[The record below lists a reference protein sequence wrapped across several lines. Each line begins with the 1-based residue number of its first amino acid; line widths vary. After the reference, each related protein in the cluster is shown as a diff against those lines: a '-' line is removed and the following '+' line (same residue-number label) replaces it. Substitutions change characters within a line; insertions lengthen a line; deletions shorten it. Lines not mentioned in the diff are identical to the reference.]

1 MHRYTLAVGKF
12 RFFVLAVVTWLFFCS
27 TSAALAA
34 EESPDLRIVK
44 FWVGKNVYEVNG
56 KEYSMDS
63 APVVDIQAGRLLMPL
78 RYLAY
83 SLGITDSDI
92 EFKKNTAGSIDEI
105 IVRRP
110 SEGGF
115 RDTLQMF
122 IGQPDFIVN
131 GGEAGT
137 LDALPRI
144 DNGRTLVPYRSAA
157 QALGAL
163 VFWDAAERAVVVKT
177 WNRVPSPANPSWS
190 KVILYPGLQ
199 KIDRIG
205 VGGTADSLK
214 TKVPVAINGSDGIT
228 QFNVIDYLH
237 AWGVPAQNIL
247 YDQRGGLMVRGA
259 AGANIPGQPYR
270 AGFIYFYAGEGCGWI
285 SNNHKTNP
293 DEGVLANEIKNGQLY
308 SAMPLFYAIG
318 PLFGKQVEGNVSADS
333 LWLRL
338 IS

>member
-1 MHRYTLAVGKF
+1 MHRYA
-12 RFFVLAVVTWLFFCS
+12 RFIKKCCSSLLIMTAWLLLFNTF
-27 TSAALAA
+27 TAEAA
-34 EESPDLRIVK
+34 EEPSEMKTVK

-56 KEYSMDS
+56 KEYLMDS
-63 APVVDIQAGRLLMPL
+63 APVIDSQAGRLLMPL

-92 EFKKNTAGSIDEI
+92 EFKKNAHGLMDEI

-115 RDTLQMF
+115 KDTLQMF
-122 IGQPDFIVN
+122 IGQPGFIVN
-131 GGEAGT
+131 GGEAGS

-163 VFWDAAERAVVVKT
+163 VFWDADERAVVVKT
-177 WNRVPSPANPSWS
+177 WNKVPSPVSPSWS
-190 KVILYPGLQ
+190 KVILYPGQQ
-199 KIDRIG
+199 KVDRIG
-205 VGGTADSLK
+205 IEGNSDSLK
-214 TKVPVAINGSDGIT
+214 SKVPIALNRSDGIT
-228 QFNVIDYLH
+228 QFNVSEYLN
-237 AWGVPAQNIL
+237 AWGVPQQNIL
-247 YDQRGGLMVRGA
+247 YDPRGGLMVRGS
-259 AGANIPGQPYR
+259 AGTNIPGQPYS
-270 AGFIYFYAGEGCGWI
+270 AGFIYFYVGESCGWI

-308 SAMPLFYAIG
+308 SAMPLFYSIG
-318 PLFGKQVEGNVSADS
+318 PLFGKQVEGNVSTDS

-338 IS
+338 IL